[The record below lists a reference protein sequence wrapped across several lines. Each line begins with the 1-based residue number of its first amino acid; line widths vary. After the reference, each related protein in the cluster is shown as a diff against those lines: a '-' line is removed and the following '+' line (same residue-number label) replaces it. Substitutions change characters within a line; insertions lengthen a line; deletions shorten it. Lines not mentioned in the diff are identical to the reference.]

1 MNVLNL
7 KTYPFLWAILSAI
20 ISIFAISKGPAIPTG
35 DSLSYFNC
43 AKSLEINFSHS
54 FPFSE
59 LDQTGKSTIVYFEPN
74 TIWPPATSF
83 SLFLLFKLG
92 ISKYL
97 GLQILIAL
105 FAAISI
111 GLTWKLARLVTES
124 NLASNIITLQLMTM
138 WSFRYWVEES
148 FMAEGI
154 FIAFSMVPPL
164 YIASLGN
171 HSNFK
176 LGNLLFAGFLFSLT
190 YYIKSAAPAYILAG
204 CMSVFIFSKQN
215 RFKNLVLFSMG
226 AGIGVLPWLLR
237 NLSYGTIGSAGSG
250 PFPNSIVL
258 SVTEFI
264 RLFIPRHGNFL
275 ESKIIVISA
284 GLFLLSIGFIALLV
298 ILKKDEL
305 KRLINAFN
313 EFSEN
318 NYLFLFTWIYVLVF
332 VVVLMISIYVFK
344 KTSFIEMRYWM
355 ELVPFIMPAVWI
367 FIRDLYHNQIN
378 IRKKLVF
385 GTSTGLLSLIIVL
398 NIFEGIRNE
407 ERVWNRFPISQESNA
422 LDIHHSLGLNSNVRF
437 FSNNHVKFET
447 FSGLTDWGKVNDT
460 FDFKGAFCYV
470 AFAPE
475 LENTMLLEAKAAT
488 PPEGWVKISSLKDM
502 EFYIDTNK
510 VLK

>member
-1 MNVLNL
+1 MDLLNL
-7 KTYPFLWAILSAI
+7 KTYPFLWALVGAL
-20 ISIFAISKGPAIPTG
+20 ISIFAISNGPAIPTG

-43 AKSLEINFSHS
+43 AKSLDANFSHA

-59 LDQTGKSTIVYFEPN
+59 LDQNGKSIIVYVEPN
-74 TIWPPATSF
+74 TVWPPATSF

-138 WSFRYWVEES
+138 WAFRYWVEES
-148 FMAEGI
+148 FMAEGL
-154 FIAFSMVPPL
+154 FITFSIIPPL
-164 YIASLGN
+164 FVTSI
-171 HSNFK
+171 SNQSITKFGSY
-176 LGNLLFAGFLFSLT
+176 LVAGLLFSLT

-204 CMSVFIFSKQN
+204 WISVFIFSKQN
-215 RFKNLVLFSMG
+215 RQKKLILFSIG
-226 AGIGVLPWLLR
+226 SGIGVLPWLLR
-237 NLSYGTIGSAGSG
+237 NLSHGTIGSAGSG
-250 PFPNSIVL
+250 PLPNTIVL

-275 ESKIIVISA
+275 ESKVIVISA

-298 ILKKDEL
+298 VLKKHEL
-305 KRLINAFN
+305 KRLMQAFN
-313 EFSEN
+313 DFSKH

-367 FIRDLYHNQIN
+367 FMRDIYHNQIGSR
-378 IRKKLVF
+378 RKLIY
-385 GTSTGLLSLIIVL
+385 GTSMGLLSLIIVL
-398 NIFEGIRNE
+398 NVFEGIRNE
-407 ERVWNRFPISQESNA
+407 KRIWNRLPISQEANA
-422 LDIHHSLGLNSNVRF
+422 LEIHHSLGLNKNIRF
-437 FSNNHVKFET
+437 FSNNYVKFET

-460 FDFKGAFCYV
+460 LDFKGAFCYV

-475 LENTMLLEAKAAT
+475 QENTMLLESKAAT
-488 PPEGWVKISSLKDM
+488 PPEGWVKISSLNNM
-502 EFYIDTNK
+502 EFYIDTTK